1 MTPDQYL
8 ANLLLRYSV
17 DVAAAEAAGNLLYPT
32 ISTWAGSEL
41 VKAEFS
47 GSLAKGTAISL
58 GSDADIFISISSTTP
73 TTLSGI
79 YETLYNAITAAGYP
93 ARKQNVSI
101 GVTVNSKSIDLVP
114 GKRQSQ
120 YGNDHSLYKSKS
132 KTWTKTNVPAHVS
145 YVRRSER
152 LDEIKILKIWRALHG
167 LSFPSF
173 YLELAVIDSLTN
185 CRRGNLASNVVT
197 ALQHLE
203 NNICSARYVDPANTQ
218 NVISQDC
225 TTYEKEA
232 IARQAATSLGKQTWE
247 EVVW

>member
-8 ANLLLRYSV
+8 ANQLLRYSV
-17 DVAAAEAAGNLLYPT
+17 DVGAAEAAGNLLYPT
-32 ISTWAGSEL
+32 ICKWAGSAL

-47 GSLAKGTAISL
+47 GSLAKGTAISI
-58 GSDADIFISISSTTP
+58 GSDADIFISLSSTTNS
-73 TTLSGI
+73 TLYGI
-79 YETLYNAITAAGYP
+79 YETLFNAVTAAGYS

-120 YGNDHSLYKSKS
+120 YGSNHSLYKSKS
-132 KTWTKTNVPAHVS
+132 NTWTKTNIPTHVS
-145 YVRRSER
+145 YVQRSER
-152 LDEIKILKIWRALHG
+152 LDEIKILKVWRALHG

-173 YLELAVIDSLTN
+173 YLELAVIDALSN
-185 CRRGNLASNVVT
+185 CRRGNLASNVIT

-203 NNICSARYVDPANTQ
+203 NNICSKRYVDPANTQ

-225 TTYEKEA
+225 TSYEKEA
-232 IARQAATSLGKQTWE
+232 IARQAATSLGKQFWE